1 MNYRH
6 VKQLVLKSALGAVLF
21 WSTQGVA
28 VAEGQEVPGETAKS
42 SARIVGD
49 NDVRIADVEQEPDY
63 TRQEAWKEGT
73 KSGEGNF
80 MGNCVPCHG
89 PQGKG
94 DGVLAGS
101 LDVPPRDLTSKS
113 ILSTRTDQFLFGVIK
128 NGGASVGLS
137 ESMSPWGTTFSDE
150 EITNIVNYI
159 RTEICKC
166 KYPGDE

>member
-1 MNYRH
+1 MNHH
-6 VKQLVLKSALGAVLF
+6 VKQLVFRCMLGAVLLL
-21 WSTQGVA
+21 STQGVA
-28 VAEGQEVPGETAKS
+28 VAEGQEIPGKAAES
-42 SARIVGD
+42 SARLAGD
-49 NDVRIADVEQEPDY
+49 NNIRIADVEQEPDY
-63 TRQEAWKEGT
+63 TRQDAWKEGT

-113 ILSTRTDQFLFGVIK
+113 IISTRTDKFLFDVIK
-128 NGGASVGLS
+128 NGGASAGLS
-137 ESMSPWGTTFSDE
+137 ESMTPWGTTFSDE
-150 EITNIVNYI
+150 EISNIVDYI

-166 KYPGDE
+166 KYLGDG